1 MLILFQYFL
10 AFVSEYETE
19 IYDFYVSYDIKL
31 LFMVYPMVAEATDV
45 YCVVLIV

>member
-19 IYDFYVSYDIKL
+19 IYDFYDSYDIKL
-31 LFMVYPMVAEATDV
+31 LIIVYPMIAKATDV
-45 YCVVLIV
+45 YCAVCIF